1 MYRIIFTTFLLCAS
15 IAVNAQTAVADK
27 VIGEW
32 LSEEKDRRIEIY
44 KSGSEY
50 FGRLIWS
57 TELFESDGKTSRK
70 DIRNNDEKLR
80 DRNLQNINVL
90 SNFIYDSGMWDNGK
104 MYDPQSGKTYNCLMK
119 LRSELLEIRSYIG
132 FPLLGKSTYWK
143 RTENPL

>member
-15 IAVNAQTAVADK
+15 IAVNAQTGAADK

-80 DRNLQNINVL
+80 DRNLQNVNVL